1 LKCKFDNLIEKPFG
15 YKYELKDQQ
24 LHLIRTNPNSDD
36 TNKVDIVRDN
46 RNLLDKSDNQKLTR
60 EEIENLKKVQE
71 LSGTVR
77 MSIQNSV
84 LLFIGYFVRFQGN
97 H

>member
-1 LKCKFDNLIEKPFG
+1 MIDKLKCKFDNLIDKPFG

-24 LHLIRTNPNSDD
+24 LHLVVANSNSDES
-36 TNKVDIVRDN
+36 NRVEIVKDN
-46 RNLLDKSDNQKLTR
+46 RNLLDKTDNQKLTR

-77 MSIQNSV
+77 ISIQ
-84 LLFIGYFVRFQGN
+84 FAFER
-97 H
+97 